1 MCNDTLIE
9 LETYLELLRS
19 QIKDLRNSE
28 ITIYTN
34 IFNSLTMVCIT
45 VWTKN
50 NFRYSIEINF
60 NMFTA
65 ACMNYI
71 IQRLKSAIYSK
82 EY

>member
-9 LETYLELLRS
+9 LETYLKLLRS

-34 IFNSLTMVCIT
+34 IFTSLTMVCVT

-50 NFRYSIEINF
+50 NYRYSLEVGF
-60 NMFTA
+60 NTLTPA
-65 ACMNYI
+65 YMNYVI
-71 IQRLKSAIYSK
+71 NRLQSAIYSK